1 MDNLGIFGL
10 VWFGQDWFGLVQSGM
25 VDGYCLDVIPCKIW
39 KSYFEKQL
47 SYGQYMVIWF
57 GLVWLGLVWFGFEW
71 YGTWVMSRCSYMQ
84 NFELLA

>member
-1 MDNLGIFGL
+1 
-10 VWFGQDWFGLVQSGM
+10 M

-71 YGTWVMSRCSYMQ
+71 YGTWVMSSIT
-84 NFELLA
+84 LLLKNNKVMDDLRIFGLVWYV

>member
-10 VWFGQDWFGLVQSGM
+10 VWYGQDWFGLVSSGM

-47 SYGQYMVIWF
+47 SYGQYIESSF
-57 GLVWLGLVWFGFEW
+57 GLVWVGLVWFGFEW
-71 YGTWVMSRCSYMQ
+71 YDIWAMSRCSYMQ
-84 NFELLA
+84 IFELLA